1 MYRLYQQ
8 RYLDWCLV
16 YIHVQAI
23 STEIFGLVFGIYTCT
38 GYINRDIWT
47 GVWYIPVQAI
57 STEIFGLVFGIY
69 TCTGYINRDI
79 WTGVWY
85 IYLYRLNQQRY
96 LDWCLVY
103 IHVQAIS
110 TEIFGLVFG
119 IYTCTG

>member
-1 MYRLYQQ
+1 MYRLNQQ

-16 YIHVQAI
+16 
-23 STEIFGLVFGIYTCT
+23 
-38 GYINRDIWT
+38 
-47 GVWYIPVQAI
+47 YIPVQAI

-79 WTGVWY
+79 WTGVWN
-85 IYLYRLNQQRY
+85 IYMYRLYQQRY
-96 LDWCLVY
+96 LDWCLEY

>member
-1 MYRLYQQ
+1 M
-8 RYLDWCLV
+8 V
-16 YIHVQAI
+16 HVQAI

-47 GVWYIPVQAI
+47 GVWYIPVQVI

-85 IYLYRLNQQRY
+85 IYIYMYRLY
-96 LDWCLVY
+96 
-103 IHVQAIS
+103 
-110 TEIFGLVFG
+110 
-119 IYTCTG
+119 